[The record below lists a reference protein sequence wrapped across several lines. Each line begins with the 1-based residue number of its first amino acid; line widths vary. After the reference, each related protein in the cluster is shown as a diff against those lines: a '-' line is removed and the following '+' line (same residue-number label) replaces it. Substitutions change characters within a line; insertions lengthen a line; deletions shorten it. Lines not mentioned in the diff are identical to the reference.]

1 MSISAGQVVLHE
13 ASTSNRLQLPFSRV
27 PELVRRCVMN
37 EHRKPKWPWHL
48 HFRHHRRSKGNAR
61 SDTQVDF
68 SNSGE
73 GPPAHE
79 GRADHVP
86 GVRML
91 RNVVFRTE
99 QVGHLIASLPR
110 RCLL

>member
-13 ASTSNRLQLPFSRV
+13 ASTGNCLQLPFSRV

-37 EHRKPKWPWHL
+37 KHRKPKRPWHL
-48 HFRHHRRSKGNAR
+48 HFRPPPPRWERAEQHSGRLLEQRRRATGSR
-61 SDTQVDF
+61 
-68 SNSGE
+68 
-73 GPPAHE
+73 GPRRPC
-79 GRADHVP
+79 P